1 MKRIKIFS
9 LLALTAFAVA
19 SFNACKGDK
28 EDDNTNDD
36 AVVFTDGDVQY
47 KMSLSELKDNDS
59 ELSFNQVI
67 EYIKPIDLKEDI
79 TFTFKYSADSVAASD
94 SASSDKKSLPI
105 TEASMVINC
114 GSESNAQMV
123 RDSMLTDTV
132 SYIISVEGS
141 KVICTYKKEVLENMT
156 YAAAEAFYNE
166 LAKKLGDQRKKNDAN
181 KAKEENDAKK
191 QEAENNRKT
200 NYKFDRDSVGA
211 IISTDSTIEFTLVKA
226 GVAAVYSY
234 KIDNEG
240 NVVSGSVICVCKN
253 SDVAKAYAKEH
264 MKDKNAKGQLIYK
277 SINLDGSNVIM
288 VYSASAIEG
297 LHKRDIVAAQQSG
310 KEPDASSIGS
320 NTDVEENNEGENNG
334 ENTENQQ
341 EENNN
346 SQNSENEQNENGNN
360 QNTENNQNEN
370 NQSENNQN
378 AENNQNENNNS
389 ENTELTP
396 EENSNIK
403 PGENE
408 ENNNGE
414 NEESNIPQIL
424 PENGENAL
432 VGKWKIFSMVADY
445 DGDIDDSIVE
455 DEGMESELEFTN
467 DGKFISI
474 AKKKSGYEER
484 VEGTYTISGNVVI
497 VTVSDEEE
505 EDDGGWFYF
514 SVSGNTLVLISEDY
528 YDKETGEYFETK
540 PEEGV
545 DYGLEKV
552 ESTFKRM

>member
-1 MKRIKIFS
+1 MKKIFRNM
-9 LLALTAFAVA
+9 LLMAGAAALALNFA
-19 SFNACKGDK
+19 SCKGDS
-28 EDDNTNDD
+28 EDDNKNEE
-36 AVVFTDGDVQY
+36 AVLFTDGDVQY
-47 KMSLSELKDNDS
+47 KMSLSELKDENS
-59 ELSFNQVI
+59 ELSFVQTI
-67 EYIKPIDLKEDI
+67 EYIKPFDLKEDI
-79 TFTFKYSADSVAASD
+79 TFTFKYNAGGEVEPTDSVPSTD
-94 SASSDKKSLPI
+94 SSANQTVDKKDLPI
-105 TEASMVINC
+105 IEALMVINC
-114 GSESNAQMV
+114 GSDANAQMV

-132 SYIISVEGS
+132 SYDITVEGS
-141 KVICTYKKEVLENMT
+141 KVICNYKKETLENMT
-156 YAAAEAFYNE
+156 YAVAESIYNN
-166 LAKKLGDQRKKNDAN
+166 LAKQLGEQRKKNDAN
-181 KAKEENDAKK
+181 KAKEETDAKK

-200 NYKFDRDSVGA
+200 NYNLDRDSVGA

-234 KIDNEG
+234 KIDNGG

-310 KEPDASSIGS
+310 KEPDTASIGR
-320 NTDVEENNEGENNG
+320 EPEPEPEENNG

-370 NQSENNQN
+370 NNT
-378 AENNQNENNNS
+378 
-389 ENTELTP
+389 ENTELNQ

-403 PGENE
+403 PVENE

-414 NEESNIPQIL
+414 NVDPIPQIL